1 LAKDLDIRFGNK
13 PGRVAMT
20 TDLRDFSGQVVL
32 LVGAASGIG
41 RSAADL
47 ILSRGATVVI
57 ADLDQ
62 AGLSS
67 LQSDLGI
74 NANQVKRVD
83 MSDQKSIQAV
93 VANVIAEHGQ
103 IDAVVNTA
111 GIVGPTNTK
120 LEDVDWAI
128 FEKTVTI
135 NLFGTIW
142 LTQAVIP
149 HMKSRKYGRIA
160 HVASIAGKEGNPGM
174 HPYNTSKSGMI
185 GFIKGIGKE
194 VATEGITIN
203 AFAPAVIRTPMNAG
217 TSDETL
223 KYMLGRI
230 PMGRVGEPE
239 EAAEMLAFMVSR
251 ACSFTTGFTFDASGG
266 RATY

>member
-1 LAKDLDIRFGNK
+1 
-13 PGRVAMT
+13 MT
-20 TDLRDFSGQVVL
+20 SDLRDFDGQVVL
-32 LVGAASGIG
+32 VVGAASGIG
-41 RSAADL
+41 RAAAQL
-47 ILSRGATVVI
+47 IAARGATVVI

-67 LQSDLGI
+67 LQSELSI
-74 NANQVKRVD
+74 NANQVKNVD
-83 MSDQKSIQAV
+83 MSDQKSIQSLIAS
-93 VANVIAEHGQ
+93 VIAEHGQ
-103 IDAVVNTA
+103 IDALVNTA

-120 LEDVDWAI
+120 LEDVDWAL
-128 FEKTVTI
+128 FEKTVAI

-149 HMKSRKYGRIA
+149 HMKSKKYGRIA

-174 HPYNTSKSGMI
+174 HAYNTSKSGMI
-185 GFIKGIGKE
+185 GFIKGVGKE
-194 VATEGITIN
+194 VAAEGITIN
-203 AFAPAVIRTPMNAG
+203 AFAPAVIRTPFNAG

-223 KYMLGRI
+223 KYMLARI

-239 EAAEMLAFMVSR
+239 EAAELLAFMVSQ

>member
-1 LAKDLDIRFGNK
+1 
-13 PGRVAMT
+13 MT
-20 TDLRDFSGQVVL
+20 QELTMATDPRDFDSQVVL
-32 LVGAASGIG
+32 IVGAASGIG
-41 RSAADL
+41 RAAAQL
-47 ILSRGATVVI
+47 IASRGATIVV
-57 ADLDQ
+57 ADLDR
-62 AGLSS
+62 AGLAS
-67 LQSDLGI
+67 LQSELSLA
-74 NANQVKRVD
+74 ANLIKSVD
-83 MSDQKSIQAV
+83 MSDQSSIQSLIASV
-93 VANVIAEHGQ
+93 VAEQGQ
-103 IDAVVNTA
+103 IDALVNTA

-120 LEDVDWAI
+120 LEDVDWVA
-128 FEKTVTI
+128 FEKTVAI

-174 HPYNTSKSGMI
+174 HAYNTSKAGMI
-185 GFIKGIGKE
+185 GFIKGVGKE
-194 VATEGITIN
+194 VAADGITIN
-203 AFAPAVIRTPMNAG
+203 AFAPAVIRTPFNAG

-223 KYMLGRI
+223 KYMLARI

-239 EAAEMLAFMVSR
+239 EAAELLAFMVSR

>member
-1 LAKDLDIRFGNK
+1 
-13 PGRVAMT
+13 MT

-32 LVGAASGIG
+32 FVGAASGIG
-41 RSAADL
+41 RAAAQL
-47 ILSRGATVVI
+47 IASRSATVVI
-57 ADLDQ
+57 ADLDK
-62 AGLSS
+62 AGLTS
-67 LQSDLGI
+67 LQAELGLSEK
-74 NANQVKRVD
+74 QVKSVD
-83 MSDQKSIQAV
+83 LSKQASIQTLIDS
-93 VANVIAEHGQ
+93 VISDYGQ
-103 IDAVVNTA
+103 IDALVNTA

-120 LEDVDWAI
+120 LEDLDWAA
-128 FEKTVTI
+128 FEKTVAI

-149 HMKSRKYGRIA
+149 HMKSKKYGRIA

-174 HPYNTSKSGMI
+174 HAYNTSKAGMI
-185 GFIKGIGKE
+185 GFIKGVGKE
-194 VATEGITIN
+194 VAAEGITIN
-203 AFAPAVIRTPMNAG
+203 AFAPAVIRTPFNAG

-239 EAAEMLAFMVSR
+239 EAAEMLAFMVSK

>member
-41 RSAADL
+41 RSAAEL

-174 HPYNTSKSGMI
+174 HPYNTSKSGML

>member
-1 LAKDLDIRFGNK
+1 
-13 PGRVAMT
+13 MT

-41 RSAADL
+41 RSAAEL
-47 ILSRGATVVI
+47 ILSRSATVVI

-83 MSDQKSIQAV
+83 MSDQKSIQAL

-103 IDAVVNTA
+103 LDAVVNTA

>member
-1 LAKDLDIRFGNK
+1 
-13 PGRVAMT
+13 MT

-41 RSAADL
+41 RSAAEL
-47 ILSRGATVVI
+47 ILSRSATVVI

-83 MSDQKSIQAV
+83 MSDQKSIQAL

-174 HPYNTSKSGMI
+174 HPYNTSKSGML

>member
-1 LAKDLDIRFGNK
+1 MA
-13 PGRVAMT
+13 
-20 TDLRDFSGQVVL
+20 TDLRDFDGQVVL
-32 LVGAASGIG
+32 VVGAASGIG
-41 RSAADL
+41 RAAAQL
-47 ILSRGATVVI
+47 IASRGATVVI
-57 ADLDQ
+57 ADLDK
-62 AGLSS
+62 AGLASFQSELSLGSNQIKTVDLSS
-67 LQSDLGI
+67 QSSAQEL
-74 NANQVKRVD
+74 
-83 MSDQKSIQAV
+83 
-93 VANVIAEHGQ
+93 VASVITDHGQ
-103 IDAVVNTA
+103 IDALVNTA

-120 LEDVDWAI
+120 VEDVDWSA
-128 FEKTVTI
+128 FEKTVAI

-149 HMKSRKYGRIA
+149 HMKSKKYGRIA

-174 HPYNTSKSGMI
+174 HAYNTSKAGMI
-185 GFIKGIGKE
+185 GFIKGVGKE
-194 VATEGITIN
+194 VAADGITIN
-203 AFAPAVIRTPMNAG
+203 AFAPAVIRTPFNAG

-223 KYMLGRI
+223 KYMLARI